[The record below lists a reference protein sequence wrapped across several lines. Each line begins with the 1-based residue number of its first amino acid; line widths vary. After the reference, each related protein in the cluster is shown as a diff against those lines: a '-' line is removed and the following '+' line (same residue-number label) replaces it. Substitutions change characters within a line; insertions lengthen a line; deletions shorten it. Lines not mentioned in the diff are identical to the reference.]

1 MAEKE
6 AEILKDSTEA
16 RKTSITLT
24 KLNYGGQ
31 LSEQLLKYSKQM
43 ESAYKKMCQLD
54 KDGNT
59 KALKKVMKW
68 AEQKKPWFKQ
78 AQAH

>member
-6 AEILKDSTEA
+6 TEILKDSTEA

-31 LSEQLLKYSKQM
+31 LSEQLLKFSKQM

-54 KDGNT
+54 KEGGLSLPQ
-59 KALKKVMKW
+59 KANSYAAKTM
-68 AEQKKPWFKQ
+68 
-78 AQAH
+78 H